1 MAHSERDLARILK
14 ENPELSVVNDS
25 GAQPKTE
32 ARRDLE
38 KAIKESLTRLFLA
51 HWQRNE
57 LPDLETEYEFH
68 PSRRWKFDYAL
79 PELKIAVEVEGGT
92 RQGGRHNRA
101 EGYAKDAEKY
111 NAAAALGWRVFRFT
125 DVTLKEGR
133 DAMDV
138 YLQPVKDAIGEATK

>member
-32 ARRDLE
+32 ARRELE

-51 HWQRNE
+51 HWERNE
-57 LPDLETEYEFH
+57 LPKLTPEYRFH
-68 PSRRWKFDYAL
+68 PTRKWRFDYAL
-79 PELKIAVEVEGGT
+79 PDLMIAIEIDGGT
-92 RQGGRHNRA
+92 RQQGRHNRA
-101 EGYAKDAEKY
+101 DGYAKDAEKI
-111 NAAAALGWRVFRFT
+111 NTAQGMGWIVFRFS
-125 DVTLKEGR
+125 DVMLKEGR

-138 YLQPVKDAIGEATK
+138 YLQPVKDAIGEAK